1 MSNVYEFFDENTK
14 SYDNILSVD
23 FSFPSNVKVEDAV
36 KQIDALVSLADNRDD
51 IEFSEHSAS
60 IYAKTTLSDESFY
73 T

>member
-1 MSNVYEFFDENTK
+1 MSIYEFFDENTK

-23 FSFPSNVKVEDAV
+23 FSFPSNVKLEDAV

-51 IEFSEHSAS
+51 IEFSEHSAT

>member
-1 MSNVYEFFDENTK
+1 MSIYEFFDENSK

-23 FSFPSNVKVEDAV
+23 FSFPSNVKLEDAV

-60 IYAKTTLSDESFY
+60 VYAKTTLSDESFY

>member
-1 MSNVYEFFDENTK
+1 MSVYEFFDENTK

-23 FSFPSNVKVEDAV
+23 FSFPSNVKLEDAV

>member
-1 MSNVYEFFDENTK
+1 MSIYEFFDENTK

-23 FSFPSNVKVEDAV
+23 FSFPSNVKLEDAV

-51 IEFSEHSAS
+51 IEFSEHNAT

>member
-1 MSNVYEFFDENTK
+1 MSIYEFFDENTK

-23 FSFPSNVKVEDAV
+23 FSFPSNVKLEDAV

-60 IYAKTTLSDESFY
+60 IYAKTTLTDESFY

>member
-1 MSNVYEFFDENTK
+1 MSVYEFFDENTK

-23 FSFPSNVKVEDAV
+23 FNFPSNVKLEDAV